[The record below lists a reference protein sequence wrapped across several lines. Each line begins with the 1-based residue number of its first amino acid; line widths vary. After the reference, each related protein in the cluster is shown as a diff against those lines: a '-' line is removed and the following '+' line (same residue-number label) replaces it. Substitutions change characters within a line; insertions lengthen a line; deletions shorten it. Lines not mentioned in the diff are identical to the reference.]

1 MTKRTEQTE
10 QYVTHS
16 EEETY
21 RLGMTLA
28 NRFHG
33 GDVVLL
39 EGELGVGKSV
49 FIRGVAYSKGITE
62 PMPSPTFTIVN
73 QYVSPSNTVTI
84 NHFDFYRINDPFEL
98 YEIGFEE
105 YIYTD
110 GSISFIEW
118 PSKGEELL
126 PKDAIKIRIII
137 DDDNARLID
146 IDWRHS

>member
-1 MTKRTEQTE
+1 MNNISR
-10 QYVTHS
+10 YVTHS

-28 NRFHG
+28 ERFNG

-49 FIRGVAYSKGITE
+49 FIRGVAFAKGITE

-73 QYVSPSNTVTI
+73 QYVSGDVTI

-105 YIYTD
+105 YIYAD

-126 PKDAIKIRIII
+126 PKETIQIRISI
-137 DDDNARLID
+137 DDDNSRIID

>member
-1 MTKRTEQTE
+1 MNKCSR
-10 QYVTHS
+10 YITHS

-21 RLGMTLA
+21 RLGMTLSE
-28 NRFHG
+28 RFNG

-49 FIRGVAYSKGITE
+49 FIRGVADAKGITE

-73 QYVSPSNTVTI
+73 QYVSPSNGVTI

-105 YIYTD
+105 YIYAD

-126 PKDAIKIRIII
+126 PKDVIRIGITIDEHNDRII
-137 DDDNARLID
+137 E
-146 IDWRHS
+146 IDWGS

>member
-1 MTKRTEQTE
+1 MTKRTEQE
-10 QYVTHS
+10 RYVTHS

-21 RLGMTLA
+21 RLGMLLA

-33 GDVVLL
+33 GDVILL

-49 FIRGVAYSKGITE
+49 LIRGVAFAKGITE

-73 QYVSPSNTVTI
+73 QYVSDNVTI

-105 YIYTD
+105 YIYAD

-126 PKDAIKIRIII
+126 PKETIQIRISI
-137 DDDNARLID
+137 DDYNARIID